1 MAPIKSSL
9 ARSVGKLLRVYKD
22 TDLSLRG
29 DVQISRTPPPP
40 VEAFFEIL
48 IVGGGGGSDTASTPR
63 PSGNGSSGAGGGGV
77 VHLEDVPSNVMT
89 SGAYT
94 FTLGAGGTAGANPPG
109 SQGTNGGDSTLA
121 NPGETLITA
130 KGGGVGQISPNGVDQ
145 KGGSSGGASQ
155 SSAPANNVALQPTQ
169 PQNPNYSPFI
179 AGGNG
184 GYGNVSTYSSPNN
197 GAQPGGGGAGG
208 NGSAGTGS
216 SPNGTGG
223 DGGIGIRIPFVIPGS
238 KGTPGPAGSHGYFA
252 GGGGGGCWSTVDGG
266 AGGAG
271 GGGAGAPTGYN
282 GAPGTA
288 NTGGGA
294 GGAGVQPN
302 NNYGYGANGGSGFI
316 AIRYPTDATITAPTA
331 ASNNPD
337 PASGSFKIAY
347 FESTGSHPIT
357 VA

>member
-1 MAPIKSSL
+1 MSPIKSSL
-9 ARSVGKLLRVYKD
+9 ARTVGKLLGVQKD

-29 DVQISRTPPPP
+29 NVQSLRQAASEP
-40 VEAFFEIL
+40 ELFYEIL
-48 IVGGGGGSDTASTPR
+48 IVAGGGGSDTAATPR
-63 PSGNGSSGAGGGGV
+63 PGGNGSSGAGGGGV
-77 VHLEDVPSNVMT
+77 VHLEDVPSLVMT

-94 FTLGAGGTAGANPPG
+94 FTLGAGGAAGANPP
-109 SQGTNGGDSTLA
+109 SSSGTVGGDSTFA
-121 NPGETLITA
+121 NPGGTLITA
-130 KGGGVGQISPNGVDQ
+130 KGGGVGQIAPNGTDQ
-145 KGGSSGGASQ
+145 QGGSSGGASAG
-155 SSAPANNVALQPTQ
+155 SAPPNNVALQPTQ

-179 AGGNG
+179 AGGGG
-184 GYGNVSTYSSPNN
+184 GYGNTSSYTTPNN

-208 NGSAGTGS
+208 AGQAGPGSPGQG
-216 SPNGTGG
+216 GGG

-252 GGGGGGCWSTVDGG
+252 GGGGGGSWSAVDPG

-294 GGAGVQPN
+294 GGAGVQPPN
-302 NNYGYGANGGSGFI
+302 AYGYGANGGSGFI